1 MTEILLDN
9 HQTLAHIQEQI
20 LPLTTFFAQAVRD
33 PKVLDQMQVAFKNF
47 VQSGQAWALGIGLIL
62 GYMLRSMTSF

>member
-1 MTEILLDN
+1 MSEILLFN
-9 HQTLAHIQEQI
+9 NEALFNLQEQL

-47 VQSGQAWALGIGLIL
+47 VDSGQVWALLIGLFL
-62 GYMLRSMTSF
+62 GYMFRSFTSF